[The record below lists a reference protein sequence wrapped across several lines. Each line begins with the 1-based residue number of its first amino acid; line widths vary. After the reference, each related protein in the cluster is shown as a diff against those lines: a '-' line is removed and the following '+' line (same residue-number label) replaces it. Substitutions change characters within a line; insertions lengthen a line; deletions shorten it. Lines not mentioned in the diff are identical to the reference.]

1 MRITIRIEMTEED
14 LPMADL
20 IDVILGDSQE
30 AVADDSMIDD
40 IQIVYEEHPPQTY
53 FDGQH
58 GCEEELEEEL
68 VQEVVEMQETA
79 TEPAEKTIEEEVR
92 EEEEPVRK
100 EPESVPANNEYR
112 PSLAIRGKKRKGR
125 QRRQARP
132 SRPLREPMLKDIGLS
147 NQSMELLL
155 ENKVASVGDF
165 VNTAVE
171 ELQFF
176 TQINSLT
183 RIEQYQRKARALI
196 RKHEHD
202 LTMRAKRIEASKM
215 QQETPE
221 IEKKWTVEMNS
232 MSNLLSKVWAAMPD
246 RKAGAYNSL
255 DISRDTYNSITN
267 KYDVTNVDVD
277 GEALYGAAQMILQ
290 AIYDTSTTPDFILGR
305 DGRDAGSLLLVVLT
319 NAKWP
324 SRSSLQLEA

>member
-20 IDVILGDSQE
+20 IDVILGDTQE
-30 AVADDSMIDD
+30 AVADDNVIDD

-58 GCEEELEEEL
+58 GCEEELEEEEL
-68 VQEVVEMQETA
+68 VQEVVEVQETV

-100 EPESVPANNEYR
+100 EPTSVPAKAVR
-112 PSLAIRGKKRKGR
+112 HPPAIRGRKRTGR
-125 QRRQARP
+125 QRRQIRP
-132 SRPLREPMLKDIGLS
+132 TRPLREPMLKDIGLS
-147 NQSMELLL
+147 NESMELLL
-155 ENKVASVGDF
+155 ENKVASVGSF

-196 RKHEHD
+196 RQYEND
-202 LTMRAKRIEASKM
+202 LLMRAKRIEASKM
-215 QQETPE
+215 QQETPASKE
-221 IEKKWTVEMNS
+221 WTVEMNS
-232 MSNLLSKVWAAMPD
+232 TENLLAKVWAAMPD
-246 RKAGAYNSL
+246 RRCTASWL
-255 DISRDTYNSITN
+255 
-267 KYDVTNVDVD
+267 VTTC
-277 GEALYGAAQMILQ
+277 ARLTHAPTQKR
-290 AIYDTSTTPDFILGR
+290 SSGR
-305 DGRDAGSLLLVVLT
+305 
-319 NAKWP
+319 P
-324 SRSSLQLEA
+324 SRRAT